1 MKRLQTN
8 TKMKIKDNIKVII
21 SDLDGTLLNT
31 NHQISS
37 YTQTIFQELYKQNYL
52 IIVATGRHHLD
63 AMPLIASLGFP
74 VYLVTSNGA
83 RIHSPKKELLFSFDI
98 ESDAIKSV
106 LQLEIDAEFTT
117 VLFKENV
124 WQTNKHNEKLNS
136 FQKELNYAPELVNFN
151 EVADL
156 KSIKMFFTHES
167 HGKLIELRDRILV
180 NHAEIFSHAF
190 SLPHCL
196 EFMDKSVDKSVAIAK
211 ILEIENFNFEQTIS
225 FGDGYNDEKMLNA
238 SAKGLLMGNAPDS
251 LKSKLSNLE
260 VIGTN
265 AENGVA
271 TYLSEK
277 LLKEPIL
284 SI

>member
-21 SDLDGTLLNT
+21 SDLDGTLLDT